1 MQYKRTLPLKTRL
14 FENWNHT
21 TDYIYASEATALYVV
36 KLLVAIK
43 PTQPDSACKES
54 AAKGRRGGTLQQIVY
69 SEHTS
74 WQAPT
79 AKQDSRI
86 FFRKL

>member
-43 PTQPDSACKES
+43 PTQPDWACKES
-54 AAKGRRGGTLQQIVY
+54 AAKGRRGGTTTIRVQ
-69 SEHTS
+69 
-74 WQAPT
+74 
-79 AKQDSRI
+79 
-86 FFRKL
+86 

>member
-43 PTQPDSACKES
+43 PTQPDWACKES
-54 AAKGRRGGTLQQIVY
+54 AAKGRRGGTLQQFVY
-69 SEHTS
+69 SDHTI